1 MTNGGLITSN
11 VFELG
16 RSRVTGHHS
25 LPPSFQLNLEAE
37 EGEKYAWGGKRGRGR
52 EGMIYQPM
60 AYKLHSCAASSFDF
74 EFVQLLFS
82 RESLSFESFY
92 FHIDL
97 DDPRDN

>member
-37 EGEKYAWGGKRGRGR
+37 EGEKYAWGGKGGRGR
-52 EGMIYQPM
+52 R
-60 AYKLHSCAASSFDF
+60 D
-74 EFVQLLFS
+74 
-82 RESLSFESFY
+82 
-92 FHIDL
+92 DL
-97 DDPRDN
+97 PAHGI

>member
-1 MTNGGLITSN
+1 MLGEEKEGG
-11 VFELG
+11 G
-16 RSRVTGHHS
+16 
-25 LPPSFQLNLEAE
+25 
-37 EGEKYAWGGKRGRGR
+37 

-74 EFVQLLFS
+74 EFVQHLFS
-82 RESLSFESFY
+82 RESSFESFY